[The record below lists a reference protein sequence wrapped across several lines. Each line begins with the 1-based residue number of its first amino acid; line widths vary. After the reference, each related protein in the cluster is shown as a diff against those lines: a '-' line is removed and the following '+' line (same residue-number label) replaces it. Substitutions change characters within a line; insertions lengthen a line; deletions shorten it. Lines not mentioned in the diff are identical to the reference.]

1 MLLMITSAFA
11 QSGTPSLRGDVNED
25 GTVDVADINTIIAI
39 IKNVQEH
46 YFYLGTIQPTAE
58 NYKLIPGMVNSFTSL
73 DEVDGTTVSVDA
85 GQTLY
90 MMCPAEWMTGRTV
103 TIESNSG
110 ETIRFSEDVDD
121 TAVLGYAIYKTQ
133 AWNASS
139 DVTLKTISALE
150 PPLIEMQFAA
160 YWSYDYFDY
169 GVTYDWRA
177 EWIYGWDEMDRA
189 IFGELS
195 YSDPTSFQLRRYY
208 TGNTPMGTHI
218 SSLATSLHGSTF
230 YSVFDFGYWDI
241 LAWSEVQAYDN
252 VQSLIFD
259 ESLESV
265 TAYTNRGFSQ
275 SSYYQPEQLFTA
287 SAQAIEVSRDFSG
300 CVFDTER
307 NVWMKLL
314 HMVLEP
320 VTYIY
325 PVQVILHNNRN
336 RIIGTSGSATLSG
349 MARSTNLNT
358 GVSGTDAVTV
368 GFNMRMKKN
377 IEKNNGENV
386 DVVGGRLMTFG
397 ICGQNGNRVRSAYE
411 VNDTEQHYLNLE
423 MQFNNGMDSTFVFD
437 VTDQVRRRWKGGVI
451 TVELE
456 MDTIPVPRRAA
467 ALPSMQ

>member
-1 MLLMITSAFA
+1 MLFRS
-11 QSGTPSLRGDVNED
+11 
-25 GTVDVADINTIIAI
+25 
-39 IKNVQEH
+39 
-46 YFYLGTIQPTAE
+46 
-58 NYKLIPGMVNSFTSL
+58 
-73 DEVDGTTVSVDA
+73 
-85 GQTLY
+85 
-90 MMCPAEWMTGRTV
+90 
-103 TIESNSG
+103 
-110 ETIRFSEDVDD
+110 
-121 TAVLGYAIYKTQ
+121 
-133 AWNASS
+133 
-139 DVTLKTISALE
+139 
-150 PPLIEMQFAA
+150 
-160 YWSYDYFDY
+160 
-169 GVTYDWRA
+169 
-177 EWIYGWDEMDRA
+177 
-189 IFGELS
+189 
-195 YSDPTSFQLRRYY
+195 
-208 TGNTPMGTHI
+208 
-218 SSLATSLHGSTF
+218 
-230 YSVFDFGYWDI
+230 
-241 LAWSEVQAYDN
+241 AWSEVQAYDN

-411 VNDTEQHYLNLE
+411 VNDSEQHYLNLE

-451 TVELE
+451 TVEFD
-456 MDTIPVPRRAA
+456 MDTMP
-467 ALPSMQ
+467 MN